1 MTHKINKLT
10 EGFVKRKTYRAMDI
24 YQYFHK
30 QWHFSALRINFT
42 ASSVQK
48 IIKMPPALN
57 FECRTIPQNPALF
70 MYSNNNARE

>member
-30 QWHFSALRINFT
+30 QWHFSAPRINFT
-42 ASSVQK
+42 ASSV
-48 IIKMPPALN
+48 
-57 FECRTIPQNPALF
+57 
-70 MYSNNNARE
+70 